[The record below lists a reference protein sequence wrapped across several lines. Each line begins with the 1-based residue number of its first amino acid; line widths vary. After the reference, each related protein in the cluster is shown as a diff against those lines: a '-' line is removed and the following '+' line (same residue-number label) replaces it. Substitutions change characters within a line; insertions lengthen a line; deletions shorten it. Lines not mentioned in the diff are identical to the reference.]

1 MSSKETRK
9 NIIQAGQKAV
19 EELIKV
25 AKEPIVDSDDDISAD
40 RLKNAAATK
49 KLAIFDAF
57 EILNRI
63 QEEENLL
70 EGKTPEEKKERVFK
84 GFAEGRSTLFK
95 TGIISKSFSN
105 AKYRL
110 EIVCAWMLWAASTTN
125 KAPSQAAIER
135 ETSYEKSTWPGVSI
149 KFKI

>member
-1 MSSKETRK
+1 MNVKETKK
-9 NIIQAGQKAV
+9 NIIQAGRKAV

-63 QEEENLL
+63 EEEKSIL
-70 EGKTPEEKKERVFK
+70 EDKPKQDKTKSFT
-84 GFAEGRSTLFK
+84 GFAERRS
-95 TGIISKSFSN
+95 
-105 AKYRL
+105 R
-110 EIVCAWMLWAASTTN
+110 
-125 KAPSQAAIER
+125 
-135 ETSYEKSTWPGVSI
+135 
-149 KFKI
+149 

>member
-1 MSSKETRK
+1 MNIKETKK
-9 NIIQAGQKAV
+9 NIIQAGHKAV

-25 AKEPIVDSDDDISAD
+25 AKEAIVDSDDDISAD

-70 EGKTPEEKKERVFK
+70 LEKPREEPSKKTFS
-84 GFAEGRSTLFK
+84 GFAEKRS
-95 TGIISKSFSN
+95 
-105 AKYRL
+105 R
-110 EIVCAWMLWAASTTN
+110 
-125 KAPSQAAIER
+125 
-135 ETSYEKSTWPGVSI
+135 
-149 KFKI
+149 